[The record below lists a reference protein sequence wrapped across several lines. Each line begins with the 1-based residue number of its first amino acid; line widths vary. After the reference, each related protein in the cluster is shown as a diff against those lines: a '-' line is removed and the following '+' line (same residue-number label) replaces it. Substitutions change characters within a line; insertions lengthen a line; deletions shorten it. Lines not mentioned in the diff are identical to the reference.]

1 MVFFSFFHP
10 FSDSS
15 PLNASRTTTFSVLCK
30 VFQIS
35 LVLPHP
41 WLPYSKP
48 AGQVAAVFP
57 KASAKVHTF
66 FVTHKSFEFFF
77 RFYGLL
83 LTHIKRKY
91 IKGGERRGNGRQWY
105 RRVQGRGGKR
115 KGKKKEKRRVGRR
128 IENSILYNSIKQPT
142 TMSQ

>member
-35 LVLPHP
+35 PVLPHP

-66 FVTHKSFEFFF
+66 FVTHKSFRVFF
-77 RFYGLL
+77 RFHGLL
-83 LTHIKRKY
+83 LTHIKRKC
-91 IKGGERRGNGRQWY
+91 IKRGRAEGEWAAMVSPRT
-105 RRVQGRGGKR
+105 R
-115 KGKKKEKRRVGRR
+115 KGKERRRRRNEGKEG
-128 IENSILYNSIKQPT
+128 E
-142 TMSQ
+142 

>member
-66 FVTHKSFEFFF
+66 FVTHKSLEVFFD
-77 RFYGLL
+77 FYDIL

-91 IKGGERRGNGRQWY
+91 IKRSERRENGRRWY
-105 RRVQGRGGKR
+105 RRVQER
-115 KGKKKEKRRVGRR
+115 KGKEEEEETKSKEDRKAIYRR
-128 IENSILYNSIKQPT
+128 YTPT
-142 TMSQ
+142 P